1 MLKRN
6 IFLLLTVVLAL
17 ALSGCSNSS
26 KEVAIESK
34 APPKDM
40 VDQVLEQI
48 EQPAL
53 MEMPADMIQTL
64 YHLDPA
70 LLDQYTIRMPLM
82 NMKTNEIAILKVKEA
97 KDIATVETAVKQRA
111 ADVQKQFETYLQ
123 DQYENAKNYKLVTKG
138 NYVLFVI
145 SENADEI
152 VKVLE
157 SFFETK

>member
-17 ALSGCSNSS
+17 ALSACSNSS
-26 KEVAIESK
+26 KEVAFESK
-34 APPKDM
+34 APPKEM
-40 VDQVLEQI
+40 ADQVLEQI

-53 MEMPADMIQTL
+53 MEMPDDMIQTL

-82 NMKTNEIAILKVKEA
+82 NTKTNEIAVLKVKEA
-97 KDIATVETAVKQRA
+97 KDIAAVETAVKQRA

-152 VKVLE
+152 VKALE

>member
-17 ALSGCSNSS
+17 ALSACSNSS
-26 KEVAIESK
+26 KEVAMESK
-34 APPKDM
+34 APPKEM
-40 VDQVLEQI
+40 ADQVLEQF

-97 KDIATVETAVKQRA
+97 KDIAAVETAVKQRA